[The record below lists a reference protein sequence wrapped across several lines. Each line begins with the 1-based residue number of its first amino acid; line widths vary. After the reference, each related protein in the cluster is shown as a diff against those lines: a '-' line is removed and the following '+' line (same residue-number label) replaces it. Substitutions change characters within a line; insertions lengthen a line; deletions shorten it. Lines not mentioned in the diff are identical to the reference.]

1 MLLRWLVGN
10 YVQSSA
16 AGQLREVAQ
25 SALAAPAGPR
35 EAWQRAQAAAE
46 ENPEVSAPACDVA
59 LVFALGI
66 EAGGVVDALE
76 SSYSGMAGAAKEHL
90 GRFAGKR
97 TLVIE
102 TGVGQSSAE
111 AATQSAL
118 DFYRPAWVISA
129 GFAGALSDD
138 LPRSRIVISDEV
150 AKESG
155 ERLPLALP
163 FAREEIS
170 ATRGLAL
177 GRLVTVDR
185 LIRLEAD
192 KRELGQKQAAN
203 ACDMETFAVAQ
214 ACAQGNAPCLSIRI
228 ISDGVA
234 DTLPPEVSQLL
245 EQGNWL
251 AKLGTLSGSL
261 FRRPSVAKDLW
272 ELQGRAVAASDK
284 LARFLASIVSQIPG
298 APPH

>member
-1 MLLRWLVGN
+1 MFLRWLVGN

-16 AGQLREVAQ
+16 AGQLREAAQ
-25 SALAAPAGPR
+25 SALSAPAGPR
-35 EAWQRAQAAAE
+35 EAWLRAQAAAE
-46 ENPEVSAPACDVA
+46 EDIEVSPPACDVA
-59 LVFALGI
+59 LIFALGI

-76 SSYSGMAGAAKEHL
+76 SSYSGTCGGAKEHL

-102 TGVGQSSAE
+102 TGVGQPSAA
-111 AATQSAL
+111 AATRAAL
-118 DFYRPAWVISA
+118 DFYHPTWVISA
-129 GFAGALSDD
+129 GFAGALSDE
-138 LPRSRIVISDEV
+138 LPRNRMVIIDEIV
-150 AKESG
+150 KESG
-155 ERLPLALP
+155 ERLPVALP
-163 FAREEIS
+163 FAREEV
-170 ATRGLAL
+170 AGTRGLSL

-192 KRELGQKQAAN
+192 KRELGQKFKAN
-203 ACDMETFAVAQ
+203 TCDMESFAVAQ
-214 ACAQGNAPCLSIRI
+214 ACAEGNIPCLSIRI

-234 DTLPPEVSQLL
+234 DALPPEVSQLL

-251 AKLGTLSGSL
+251 SKLGTLSGSL

-284 LARFLASIVSQIPG
+284 LARFLASVVSQMPV
-298 APPH
+298 APTR